1 MGIPMKP
8 TAVRSEAPGP
18 KGDPLM
24 AAIDWSSELMIDE
37 GDTTVTIKV
46 PVSAMTSRW
55 VRTFKTAL
63 PTNDFRISV
72 TDGSESGTV
81 ELRAPSDCTPESLQ
95 DSLDGLTQ
103 LISEANDAEA
113 AQAAASAGVASA
125 AREWW
130 SRQR

>member
-1 MGIPMKP
+1 
-8 TAVRSEAPGP
+8 
-18 KGDPLM
+18 M
-24 AAIDWSSELMIDE
+24 ADIDWSSELLIDE
-37 GDTTVTIKV
+37 SDTTVTVKV
-46 PVSAMTSRW
+46 PVSGMTSRW

-63 PTNDFRISV
+63 RTNDFRISV

-81 ELRAPSDCTPESLQ
+81 EIRVPSDCSPESLQ

-103 LISEANDAEA
+103 LITEANAAEA
-113 AQAAASAGVASA
+113 AQASASAGLASA

>member
-1 MGIPMKP
+1 
-8 TAVRSEAPGP
+8 
-18 KGDPLM
+18 M
-24 AAIDWSSELMIDE
+24 AAIDWSSELLIDE
-37 GDTTVTIKV
+37 SDTTVTVKV
-46 PVSAMTSRW
+46 PVSGMTSRW

-63 PTNDFRISV
+63 RTHDFRISV

-81 ELRAPSDCTPESLQ
+81 EIRVPSDCSPESLQ

-103 LISEANDAEA
+103 LISEANEAEA
-113 AQAAASAGVASA
+113 AQASASADLTSA

>member
-1 MGIPMKP
+1 
-8 TAVRSEAPGP
+8 
-18 KGDPLM
+18 M
-24 AAIDWSSELMIDE
+24 AAIDWSSELLIDE
-37 GDTTVTIKV
+37 SDDSRVTVKV
-46 PVSAMTSRW
+46 PVSGMTSRW

-63 PTNDFRISV
+63 RTNDFRISV

-81 ELRAPSDCTPESLQ
+81 EIRVPSDCSPESLQ

-103 LISEANDAEA
+103 LISEANEAEA
-113 AQAAASAGVASA
+113 AQASASAGLASA